1 MNRKITKRGIFAVVA
16 MLAAGAM
23 SLSACSY
30 QETPGGAASSGG
42 GGAAPASGG
51 GAASAP
57 AADPNKAITIGV
69 TVYNMSS
76 FISAGKDGIDQYAKD
91 NNITIQWNSANND
104 VTTQANQIDQYI
116 GSGVDAILIVPV
128 QQGTLLPQLQAA
140 KEKNIPV
147 IEVNTSL
154 RNDAI
159 TASVMPDD
167 VKAGEQEAQMMM
179 DKLGGK
185 GNVVILRGPLGS
197 SPEIDRGKGIDN
209 ILAKYPDV
217 KVLANDTANWSRDE
231 AVNRMKNWIT
241 AHGNNIN
248 GVISQNDDMG
258 LGALQAIREANLNIP
273 IVGIDG
279 IEDGL
284 RAVKDGS
291 FIGTN
296 LQNGAVEL
304 PAGLAVAAKIARGE
318 TLPTKSY
325 IYLMPIITADNV
337 DGAIEHVVTNRA
349 QFLQGITE
357 LINSNLVP
365 GGNIAYEGLPGQP
378 KTVS

>member
-1 MNRKITKRGIFAVVA
+1 MSKTITRRRVFGAA
-16 MLAAGAM
+16 ALAAA
-23 SLSACSY
+23 SALALSACTY
-30 QETPGGAASSGG
+30 AET
-42 GGAAPASGG
+42 AAPSSAP
-51 GAASAP
+51 APASAP
-57 AADPNKAITIGV
+57 AASSPAAANPNKPITIGV

-116 GSGVDAILIVPV
+116 GAAVDAILIVPV
-128 QQGTLLPQLQAA
+128 QQGTLQPQVDAA
-140 KEKNIPV
+140 KAKGIPM

-154 RNDAI
+154 RNPAI

-209 ILAKYPDV
+209 ILAKYPNV

-231 AVNRMKNWIT
+231 AVNKMKNWIS
-241 AHGNNIN
+241 AFGKDIN

-258 LGALQAIREANLNIP
+258 LGARQALQEANMTIP

-284 RAVKDGS
+284 NAVKDGS

-318 TLPTKSY
+318 QTEKSY
-325 IYLMPIITADNV
+325 LYLMAEITKDNV
-337 DGAIEHVVTNRA
+337 DGAIDHVVTNRA
-349 QFLQGITE
+349 KFLQGITE
-357 LINSNLVP
+357 LINQNLVP

>member
-1 MNRKITKRGIFAVVA
+1 MSKTITRRRVFGAA
-16 MLAAGAM
+16 ALAAA
-23 SLSACSY
+23 SALALSACTY
-30 QETPGGAASSGG
+30 AET
-42 GGAAPASGG
+42 AAPSSAP
-51 GAASAP
+51 APASAP
-57 AADPNKAITIGV
+57 AASSPAAANPNKPITIGV

-116 GSGVDAILIVPV
+116 GAAVDAILIVPV
-128 QQGTLLPQLQAA
+128 QQGTLQPQVDAA
-140 KEKNIPV
+140 KAKGIPM

-154 RNDAI
+154 RNPAI

-209 ILAKYPDV
+209 ILAKYPNV

-231 AVNRMKNWIT
+231 AVNKMKNWIS
-241 AHGNNIN
+241 AFGKDIN

-258 LGALQAIREANLNIP
+258 LGARQALQEATLTIP

-284 RAVKDGS
+284 NAVKDGS

-318 TLPTKSY
+318 QTEKSY
-325 IYLMPIITADNV
+325 LYLMAEITKDNV
-337 DGAIEHVVTNRA
+337 DGAIDHVVTNRA
-349 QFLQGITE
+349 KFLQGITE
-357 LINSNLVP
+357 LINQNLVP

>member
-1 MNRKITKRGIFAVVA
+1 MNRKITRRRIFGAGA
-16 MLAAGAM
+16 LALAGAM
-23 SLSACSY
+23 ALSACTSA
-30 QETPGGAASSGG
+30 EPAAPGSSAPAASTS
-42 GGAAPASGG
+42 AA
-51 GAASAP
+51 
-57 AADPNKAITIGV
+57 AADPNKPLTIGV

-76 FISAGKDGIDQYAKD
+76 FISAGKDGIDAYAKD

-116 GSGVDAILIVPV
+116 GGGVDAILIVPV
-128 QQGTLLPQLQAA
+128 QQGTLQPQVESANA
-140 KEKNIPV
+140 KGIPI

-209 ILAKYPDV
+209 ILAKNPNV

-231 AVNRMKNWIT
+231 AVNKMKNWIS
-241 AHGNNIN
+241 AFGDDIN

-258 LGALQAIREANLNIP
+258 LGALQALREANMSVP
-273 IVGIDG
+273 IVGVDG

-284 RAVKDGS
+284 NAVKEGT

-318 TLPTKSY
+318 QTEHDYT
-325 IYLMPIITADNV
+325 YLMAEITKDNV
-337 DGAIEHVVTNRA
+337 DPAIEHVVTDRA
-349 QFLQGITE
+349 QFLSGITE
-357 LINSNLVP
+357 LINGNLVP
-365 GGNIAYEGLPGQP
+365 GGNIAFENLPGQS
-378 KTVS
+378 KTVG